1 MATIGRI
8 TRTVCGK
15 CGRDQ
20 ERFVLAANN
29 WTAPCECGGTC
40 APCSRRTE
48 RAPATAIAY
57 GNGQGAISH
66 VHGCHPSEVAE
77 YQKAC
82 PSLDIRPN
90 GDFVMHDR
98 VHYRRCLR
106 EMKAAGMA

>member
-40 APCSRRTE
+40 ALSSRRMSE

-66 VHGCHPSEVAE
+66 VHGCHRQRSR
-77 YQKAC
+77 
-82 PSLDIRPN
+82 STRR
-90 GDFVMHDR
+90 R
-98 VHYRRCLR
+98 VPASTSAQTATL
-106 EMKAAGMA
+106 